1 MIRKPESRK
10 GVLLKTNLEI
20 HFFKNTNN
28 VSIHIDFFCLCTV
41 LFCFI

>member
-10 GVLLKTNLEI
+10 DVLLKTNLEM

-28 VSIHIDFFCLCTV
+28 VSIPIGFFFLCMV
-41 LFCFI
+41 LFCFT